1 MSGLGKDSRIISR
14 KLILFLITFHL
25 GFTELRNGSAQLFDP
40 CIRNMDR
47 RKIRVREV
55 TVIFGILFGTHG
67 VRRLFVVIP
76 SSCLLDNG
84 SAFFQKLDLTLSLTL
99 DRSCNGFK
107 RVQVLHLGS
116 CSEGLASHLTDRK
129 VDVGT
134 HGTFLKFAVRNS
146 KILHGAAELFQICD
160 NLLGASHIRLGY
172 DLDQR
177 YPASVVVNQGAVFPL
192 IMDQLTGILL
202 HMHLMDTYSLFAC
215 GSLDLNSSV
224 IANRQIQLRDLVVLG
239 VIRVKIVLTVKLAVL
254 MDMAICRKTCLD
266 GKLYHFFIEDRKR
279 SRHTGADRAGMC
291 IWCTSEL
298 CGASAEDLCFC
309 GKLHMHLK
317 SYDCLILFHAF
328 SPPSIAVP
336 KSPRFFSY
344 ACAARNRLFSL
355 KQSPIIWIPIGS
367 PAASFPHGTV
377 IPGSPHRFTAT
388 V

>member
-14 KLILFLITFHL
+14 KLIFFLITFHL
-25 GFTELRNGSAQLFDP
+25 GFAKLRNGGAQLFDP
-40 CIRNMDR
+40 GIGDVDR
-47 RKIRVREV
+47 RKIRVRKI

-67 VRRLFVVIP
+67 MGRLLVVVP

-99 DRSCNGFK
+99 DCSCNSFK
-107 RVQVLHLGS
+107 RVQILHLGS
-116 CSEGLASHLTDRK
+116 CSEGLASRLTDRK
-129 VDVGT
+129 VNVST
-134 HGTFLKFAVRNS
+134 HGTFLKFAVRNP
-146 KILHGAAELFQICD
+146 KILHGAAEFFQICD
-160 NLLGASHIRLGY
+160 NLLGASHVRLGY
-172 DLDQR
+172 DLNKR
-177 YPASVVVNQGAVFPL
+177 HTASVVVNQGAVFPL
-192 IMDQLTGILL
+192 VMDQLTRVFL
-202 HMHLMDTYSLFAC
+202 HMHLMDTNGLFAC
-215 GSLDLNSSV
+215 RSLDLNSSV
-224 IANRQIQLRDLVVLG
+224 IADWQIQLGNLVVLR

-254 MDMAICRKTCLD
+254 MDMAVCRKTCLD
-266 GKLYHFFIEDRKR
+266 GKFHNLFVQDRKG
-279 SRHTGADRAGMC
+279 SRHTGADRAGMRVRC
-291 IWCTSEL
+291 AAKF

-309 GKLHMHLK
+309 GKLYMHLK

>member
-1 MSGLGKDSRIISR
+1 MG
-14 KLILFLITFHL
+14 
-25 GFTELRNGSAQLFDP
+25 
-40 CIRNMDR
+40 
-47 RKIRVREV
+47 
-55 TVIFGILFGTHG
+55 
-67 VRRLFVVIP
+67 RLFVIVP

-84 SAFFQKLDLTLSLTL
+84 SAFFQKLDLTFSLTL
-99 DRSCNGFK
+99 DCSRNGLEG
-107 RVQVLHLGS
+107 VQVLHLCS

-129 VDVGT
+129 VDIST
-134 HGTFLKFAVRNS
+134 HGSLLELAVRNS
-146 KILHGAAELFQICD
+146 QILHGAAELFQICD
-160 NLLGASHIRLGY
+160 NLLRASHIRLGY

-177 YPASVVVNQGAVFPL
+177 YSASVIVNKRAVFPL

-202 HMHLMDTYSLFAC
+202 HMHLMDTYGLFAC

-224 IANRQIQLRDLVVLG
+224 IADRQIQLRYLVVLG
-239 VIRVKIVLTVKLAVL
+239 VIRIKIVLTVKLTVL
-254 MDMAICRKTCLD
+254 MDMTVCRKTCLD
-266 GKLYHFFIEDRKR
+266 SKLYHFFVEDRKR

-291 IWCTSEL
+291 IRCASEF
-298 CGASAEDLCFC
+298 CGASAKDLCFC

-355 KQSPIIWIPIGS
+355 KQSPIIWIPIGR